1 MAEPEIEDI
10 AAMRAEG
17 NLREYFQLLTGRIPA
32 QPKPAATE
40 PAKPSY
46 HIPRPGAWPCGTAAS
61 GPTPKPC
68 GDCPPDT
75 PSPPTPIRP
84 TGQ

>member
-1 MAEPEIEDI
+1 MSEPTAEDI
-10 AAMRAEG
+10 AALKSDGDLKDYFLTLIGRA
-17 NLREYFQLLTGRIPA
+17 
-32 QPKPAATE
+32 PAAPKAARTE

-68 GDCPPDT
+68 DDCHDGAAP
-75 PSPPTPIRP
+75 
-84 TGQ
+84 